1 MFDNIESDSDL
12 AFGTPEIKKLILDG
26 SKHYA
31 LKEYEQAA
39 EKFSEA
45 SELHSVKFEKDD
57 PTILFLYGR
66 AVFHIGV
73 GKSDILG
80 GSNTTNKD
88 NNEPSNS
95 SKEKKSNGSDVKESN
110 PNIQLADDVEDDE
123 EDDDEETNEHTQDD
137 FELAWELLDISRA
150 LFLEQV
156 GVLSSDVSKN
166 ADEIKRLNT
175 KLAEV
180 YDLLGEVSLESE
192 NFPQAAEDLEKSLN
206 LKKNIYPI
214 TSSLISEAHFK
225 LSLAYEFC
233 VQDSSSKDKAI
244 HQMELAIN
252 SVKERLKESA
262 TEDVTL
268 VKDLETRLEDLKK
281 SKAEE
286 GKELEKQKADVLMGL
301 IGQDASDEMK
311 LKLASVLGAGG
322 SSAAN
327 DISSLVKKKK
337 PKRKVEDQQQQST
350 VEKSNEPTSKK
361 QKTNDEEEKN

>member
-1 MFDNIESDSDL
+1 MSDNIEADSDL
-12 AFGTPEIKKLILDG
+12 AFGNPEIKKLILDG

-31 LKEYEQAA
+31 FKEYELAA

-45 SELHSVKFEKDD
+45 SELHSVKFEKDN

-66 AVFHIGV
+66 AVFQIGV
-73 GKSDILG
+73 SKSDVLG
-80 GSNTTNKD
+80 GNASKENKEGNSD
-88 NNEPSNS
+88 KNKKS
-95 SKEKKSNGSDVKESN
+95 SKNDADTKESN
-110 PNIQLADDVEDDE
+110 PNIQLADDVEDDDEE
-123 EDDDEETNEHTQDD
+123 EDEEEPTQDD

-156 GVLSSDVSKN
+156 DVLSADASKN
-166 ADEIKRLNT
+166 SEEIKKLQT

-206 LKKNIYPI
+206 LKKKIYPVA
-214 TSSLISEAHFK
+214 SSLISEAHFK

-233 VQDSSSKDKAI
+233 VEDPISKDKAI
-244 HQMELAIN
+244 HQMELAIK

-262 TEDVTL
+262 TEDATL
-268 VKDLETRLEDLKK
+268 VKDLETRLEELKR

-286 GKELEKQKADVLMGL
+286 GRELEKQKADVLMGL
-301 IGQDASDEMK
+301 IGQDASEDMK
-311 LKLASVLGAGG
+311 LKLASVLGEGG
-322 SSAAN
+322 TSAAN

-337 PKRKVEDQQQQST
+337 PKRKIEDQQPLASET
-350 VEKSNEPTSKK
+350 SEKPVTKK
-361 QKTNDEEEKN
+361 QKS

>member
-1 MFDNIESDSDL
+1 MSDNIESDSDL

-66 AVFHIGV
+66 AVFQIGV
-73 GKSDILG
+73 GKSDVLG
-80 GSNTTNKD
+80 GSNANKD

-95 SKEKKSNGSDVKESN
+95 SKEKKSNDGDVKESN
-110 PNIQLADDVEDDE
+110 PNIQLADDMEDD
-123 EDDDEETNEHTQDD
+123 DDNEDEETNEHTQDD

-156 GVLSSDVSKN
+156 GVLSSDASKN
-166 ADEIKRLNT
+166 AGEIKRLNT

-214 TSSLISEAHFK
+214 FSSLISEAHFK

-233 VQDSSSKDKAI
+233 VEDSSSKDKAI

-337 PKRKVEDQQQQST
+337 PKRKVEDQQQST

-361 QKTNDEEEKN
+361 QKTNGEEEKN

>member
-1 MFDNIESDSDL
+1 MSDNIESDSDL
-12 AFGTPEIKKLILDG
+12 AFGNPEIKKSILDG

-31 LKEYEQAA
+31 FKEYELAA

-45 SELHSVKFEKDD
+45 SELHSVTFKKDN

-66 AVFHIGV
+66 AVFQIGV
-73 GKSDILG
+73 SKSDVLG
-80 GSNTTNKD
+80 GNA
-88 NNEPSNS
+88 
-95 SKEKKSNGSDVKESN
+95 SKEDKEGSSDKAKKGSTSNADLKESN
-110 PNIQLADDVEDDE
+110 PNIQLADDVEDD
-123 EDDDEETNEHTQDD
+123 DDEEEDAEEPAQDD

-156 GVLSSDVSKN
+156 DALSADTSKN
-166 ADEIKRLNT
+166 AEEIKKVQT

-192 NFPQAAEDLEKSLN
+192 NFPQAAEDLEKSLD
-206 LKKNIYPI
+206 LKKKIYPV

-233 VQDSSSKDKAI
+233 VEDPVSKDKAI
-244 HQMELAIN
+244 HQMELAIK

-262 TEDVTL
+262 TDDASL
-268 VKDLETRLEDLKK
+268 VKDLEARLEELKK

-301 IGQDASDEMK
+301 IGQDASEGMK
-311 LKLASVLGAGG
+311 LKLASVLGEGG
-322 SSAAN
+322 ASAAN

-337 PKRKVEDQQQQST
+337 PKRKIEDQQ
-350 VEKSNEPTSKK
+350 PLTSETSDKPVTKK
-361 QKTNDEEEKN
+361 QKADNDK